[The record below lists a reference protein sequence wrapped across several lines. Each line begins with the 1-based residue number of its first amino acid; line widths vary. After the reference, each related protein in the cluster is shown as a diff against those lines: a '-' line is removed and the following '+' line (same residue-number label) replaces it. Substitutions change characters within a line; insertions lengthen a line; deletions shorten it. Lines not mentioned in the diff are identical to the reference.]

1 MVQSPVATHLK
12 PVTSSVSLTWHLK
25 HGCKEVLPQMMHGIP
40 LMTITGLSDLQLLP
54 LPQPLQLLLM
64 ELPAHL
70 PPQMRELL
78 ETKMLNAIYIM
89 DQPTR
94 FTLVQQTASQ
104 LRLKDQVSELVLKLV
119 LLHWQS
125 MKVTTNGFMV
135 VMLLVLTLLLLLS
148 LV

>member
-1 MVQSPVATHLK
+1 
-12 PVTSSVSLTWHLK
+12 
-25 HGCKEVLPQMMHGIP
+25 
-40 LMTITGLSDLQLLP
+40 MTITELSDLQLLP

-64 ELPAHL
+64 EPPAHL
-70 PPQMRELL
+70 QPQMRELL

-94 FTLVQQTASQ
+94 FTLVQQTASL
-104 LRLKDQVSELVLKLV
+104 LRLKDQVSELVLRLV
-119 LLHWQS
+119 LLLWQS

-135 VMLLVLTLLLLLS
+135 VMLLVLTLPVLLS